1 MSVIARFQHLTLV
14 HHETLTFLPCAVWNS
29 TNPGRAVRVDN
40 TALSAIGKSEPLL
53 KNEEGGF
60 PSPIENAG
68 SRGASQSPQWVKNFV
83 PDSPTKYDWLGRK
96 SVRVIITA
104 ECSQLTCRKPPRIP
118 STYTWLLERNHQV
131 PYRI

>member
-1 MSVIARFQHLTLV
+1 MSMSVIACFQHLTPV

-68 SRGASQSPQWVKNFV
+68 SRGASQSPQWVRNFV
-83 PDSPTKYDWLGRK
+83 QIARPNTIGLG
-96 SVRVIITA
+96 A
-104 ECSQLTCRKPPRIP
+104 NPFALLLPPSAP
-118 STYTWLLERNHQV
+118 S
-131 PYRI
+131 